1 MFFLQLGG
9 KTPATVEERGLP
21 WEDNWAKFPADGQAL
36 LETGICA
43 YTDGWQVEFSGR
55 ASASCFAS
63 ISASFG
69 QEVPA
74 PSSHASVNAG
84 CYASYSLTAGNGS
97 CYFTT
102 CIDRTVLLAAADEAY
117 KKDAKDII
125 KVLGC

>member
-9 KTPATVEERGLP
+9 KTPATAEERGLP
-21 WEDNWAKFPADGQAL
+21 WED
-36 LETGICA
+36 
-43 YTDGWQVEFSGR
+43 TDGWQVEFSGR

-84 CYASYSLTAGNGS
+84 GYASYSLTAGNGS

-102 CIDRTVLLAAADEAY
+102 CIDRTVLLAATDEAY